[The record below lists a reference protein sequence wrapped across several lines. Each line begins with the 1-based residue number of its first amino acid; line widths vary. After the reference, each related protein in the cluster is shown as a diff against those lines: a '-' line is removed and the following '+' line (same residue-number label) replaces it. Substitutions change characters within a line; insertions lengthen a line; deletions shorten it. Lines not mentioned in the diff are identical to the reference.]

1 MEDLSKIDIQGLG
14 KLDELVGINID
25 DSRAVGRVWLKSDSF
40 LVVVPPANF
49 QSYSVQQGKSVYLQ
63 LVTSHGVKTFEGMVG
78 EVRAVPAIVISGLKP
93 TASTQR
99 RRYPRVNVRL
109 TVHIWPNDEPWEIDS
124 AVICKS
130 LNISATGIR
139 VSLNRHLDVR
149 VGDTVSINVSLP
161 EDRSLQ
167 TPAVVRRIRIHELDA
182 TQELGLEYLNLP
194 PEDRE
199 MLVKYVMRRQFERG

>member
-1 MEDLSKIDIQGLG
+1 MEELNRVDIQGLG
-14 KLDELVGINID
+14 KLDELVGISID
-25 DSRAVGRVWLKSDSF
+25 ESRSVGRVWLKSDSF
-40 LVVVPPANF
+40 VVVVPPANF
-49 QSYSVQQGKSVYLQ
+49 QSYSVKQGEPVFLQ
-63 LVTSHGVKTFEGMVG
+63 LATSHGVKTFEGMVG
-78 EVRAVPAIVISGLKP
+78 EVRAVPAIVISGLKA

-109 TVHIWPNDEPWEIDS
+109 SVHIWPDEEPWEIDS
-124 AVICKS
+124 AVLCKS

-149 VGDTVSINVSLP
+149 VGDTVSIHVAMP
-161 EDRSLQ
+161 EGRPLQ
-167 TPAVVRRIRIHELDA
+167 TPAAVRRIRIHELDA

-199 MLVKYVMRRQFERG
+199 MLVKFVMRKQFEQG